1 MNKPVA
7 KPDHKLA
14 LTVRSTSGSFEEEF
28 NSHQLAQKVLDRAI
42 HKLDLDPNPPQGYVL
57 RRESDGLV
65 LTLAETLGD
74 LGLSDGDVIQVQTP
88 QAQDG

>member
-1 MNKPVA
+1 MNETAA
-7 KPDHKLA
+7 KPDRKLA

-28 NSHQLAQKVLDRAI
+28 GHNQRAQKVLDRAI
-42 HKLDLDPNPPQGYVL
+42 HKLRLDPNPPQGYVL

-65 LTLAETLGD
+65 LTLSERLAD
-74 LGLSDGDVIQVQTP
+74 LGIQDGDVIQVQTP